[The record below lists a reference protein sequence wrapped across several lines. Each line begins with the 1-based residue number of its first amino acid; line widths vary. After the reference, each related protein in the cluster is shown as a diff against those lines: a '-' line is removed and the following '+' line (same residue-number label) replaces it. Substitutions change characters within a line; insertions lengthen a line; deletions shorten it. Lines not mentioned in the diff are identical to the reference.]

1 METVRIENAA
11 EFDSFVRSHPKGH
24 MMQTSAWGKVK
35 KEWEWVGF
43 ICRDDGGNIKGVCA
57 VILRQIPMTP
67 FKMMYAPRGPV
78 CDLGDLDTVRAL
90 LGAAR
95 DYGIKNKAY
104 TFKIDTDTLASNTEY
119 IDALKDMGFNFKE
132 HGTGFDTIQARYI
145 FRLNVEG
152 KTEEEVM
159 ASFHPKTRYNTRLAA
174 RKGVTVEIKGIEA
187 CEEFHELMLI
197 TGERDSF
204 ATRDTSYFERIMNAF
219 GDDARIYL
227 AKYEGKTI
235 AGALDVH
242 CGDKVWYVYGASSN
256 EYRNVMPN
264 YLVQWEMIR
273 WAIAEGCR
281 YYDFRGGYPD
291 ENNPLHGIFKF
302 KKGFCNDYMEL
313 MGEADLR
320 SRRACTESR
329 QKDPRTARQD
339 NKQEITS
346 GSIPPYQRPPLL
358 AFCKQGRSVLC
369 GAEVVLQPD
378 RSIISPVSCSIGTE
392 PANAARSYPF

>member
-1 METVRIENAA
+1 MYELINDKTLA
-11 EFDSFVRSHPKGH
+11 EYEAFLQQHPKGH
-24 MMQTSAWGKVK
+24 FAQSSLWAKQKPMWAWNAVAVRGEDGK
-35 KEWEWVGF
+35 
-43 ICRDDGGNIKGVCA
+43 IKGSLALMSRKVPGIGRTLLYGC
-57 VILRQIPMTP
+57 
-67 FKMMYAPRGPV
+67 RGQV
-78 CDLGDLDTVRAL
+78 CDLRDRETFAELLEGAKAL
-90 LGAAR
+90 A
-95 DYGIKNKAY
+95 KQQKAY
-104 TFKIDTDTLASNTEY
+104 VIKIDPDVPSSDTAFAEMMRSF
-119 IDALKDMGFNFKE
+119 GFRCKEGGKNFE
-132 HGTGFDTIQARYI
+132 AIQPRYV

-313 MGEADLR
+313 MGEADLIINKFGYEAVGLAQKAAKKTR
-320 SRRACTESR
+320 GLRA
-329 QKDPRTARQD
+329 K
-339 NKQEITS
+339 
-346 GSIPPYQRPPLL
+346 
-358 AFCKQGRSVLC
+358 
-369 GAEVVLQPD
+369 
-378 RSIISPVSCSIGTE
+378 II
-392 PANAARSYPF
+392 NRK

>member
-1 METVRIENAA
+1 M
-11 EFDSFVRSHPKGH
+11 
-24 MMQTSAWGKVK
+24 
-35 KEWEWVGF
+35 
-43 ICRDDGGNIKGVCA
+43 
-57 VILRQIPMTP
+57 ILRQIPMTP

-256 EYRNVMPN
+256 EYRNVHAELPCAVGDDP
-264 YLVQWEMIR
+264 LGDSPRAAATMISGAATPMR
-273 WAIAEGCR
+273 ITPCTA
-281 YYDFRGGYPD
+281 YS
-291 ENNPLHGIFKF
+291 NSK
-302 KKGFCNDYMEL
+302 
-313 MGEADLR
+313 
-320 SRRACTESR
+320 RASATTTWS
-329 QKDPRTARQD
+329 
-339 NKQEITS
+339 
-346 GSIPPYQRPPLL
+346 
-358 AFCKQGRSVLC
+358 
-369 GAEVVLQPD
+369 
-378 RSIISPVSCSIGTE
+378 
-392 PANAARSYPF
+392 